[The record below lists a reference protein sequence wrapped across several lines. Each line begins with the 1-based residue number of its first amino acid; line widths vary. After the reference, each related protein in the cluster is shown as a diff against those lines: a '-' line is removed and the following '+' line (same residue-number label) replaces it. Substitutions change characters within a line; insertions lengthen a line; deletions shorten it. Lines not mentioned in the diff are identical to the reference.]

1 MNIRNLNIYSFL
13 KYFLLLGILIL
24 FTGGFIKLFFSI
36 PNKIYLKLIFIA
48 TYLWFTIGINVNF
61 IMPLFNIIEKEINQ
75 RQRQR

>member
-61 IMPLFNIIEKEINQ
+61 IMPLFNIIDKEINQ
-75 RQRQR
+75 RQR